1 MSPVVIF
8 VFGGGVMGIA
18 LASAFIGLMA
28 SDTPSEP
35 VPVPLPNRKSTNS
48 RAVD

>member
-35 VPVPLPNRKSTNS
+35 VPLPNRKSTNS